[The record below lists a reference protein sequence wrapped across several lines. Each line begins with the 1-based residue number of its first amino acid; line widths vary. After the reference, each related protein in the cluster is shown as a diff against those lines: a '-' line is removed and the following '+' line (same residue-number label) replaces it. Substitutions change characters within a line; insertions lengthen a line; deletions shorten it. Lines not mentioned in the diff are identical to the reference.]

1 MNFIY
6 QFLMCLGAI
15 VVYVLVVGLLTYFIP
30 WLSFR
35 GEPCYGDEDYLL
47 TTVVIQTFLAMS
59 FIIYIIVCM

>member
-35 GEPCYGDEDYLL
+35 GEPCYDDEDYLL

-59 FIIYIIVCM
+59 FIIYIIVYI